1 MEDLQ
6 AIKMTKN
13 HQPKKRGNG
22 GVTPYL
28 TIILLT
34 SWSSIYIDIIH
45 PDPIK
50 TMFYLTKYIHD
61 RFALNGPWSCGELTL
76 SIVVMGIEVVN
87 VQYVQEFNAR
97 LCYIIHAGHTCHVL
111 SEHWVNPQQFQS
123 GTLLLGAIYLPSEK
137 YESPLG
143 SLFPTE
149 WKHKAVKHVPVTT
162 NQFFN

>member
-1 MEDLQ
+1 MEDLP

-13 HQPKKRGNG
+13 HQPKKKGNG

-123 GTLLLGAIYLPSEK
+123 GTLLLGAIYLP
-137 YESPLG
+137 L
-143 SLFPTE
+143 
-149 WKHKAVKHVPVTT
+149 WKIWKSVGIIIPNWMET
-162 NQFFN
+162 